1 MKDMMLVNGRMPT
14 STPEAQ
20 GIPSWAVS
28 NFFERMK
35 REELELHSIQ
45 IVRNGSLVV
54 DAVAA
59 PYTKNSFHR
68 IFSAAKGVVATGMMF
83 AVQEGYFNLND
94 LVVPKLPKEWIP
106 EDLDERWNRLTIY
119 HLLTMNTGHD
129 CDTLFQMWGKSDCWI
144 KTFFEVRPAYEP
156 GTYFRYDMGAQ
167 YVMNELIRLAV
178 GMDLGEY
185 LTPRVFEPLGIE
197 FTNNYTEPEGLFFSS
212 TIQFHPDALTKLAQF
227 YLQKGSWEGKQLL
240 REDLAVMAGMH
251 HSPSHHYNDAN
262 SGQPDSNSG
271 YGFHMW
277 RNRVG
282 GFRFSGG
289 QGQLGIVLPDQNMAV
304 GIMATEHKNRCILD
318 VFFEEIFPHL
328 YLMPRQEDPQA
339 YEMMIKMCGELNLAP
354 DTEIFED
361 TAAQMVQKNRYKLE
375 ENEVGQQEI
384 GFEFLDGEVRINSV
398 WRNKETEFR
407 CGTAGRWI
415 KNPGAGYLLN
425 KNDPDHIADLDRI
438 FYYDEWE
445 TMLSGGWESPDTFVF
460 SLRSDSL
467 LCGYTYKCRFLGNEI
482 EISIPDHAVVP
493 RKEADKTVM
502 HQITGTRI

>member
-1 MKDMMLVNGRMPT
+1 MKDMMLVNGEMPV

-20 GIPSWAVS
+20 GVPSWAVT
-28 NFFERMK
+28 NFLERMK
-35 REELELHSIQ
+35 RENLELHSVQ
-45 IVRNGSLVV
+45 IVRNGKLIA

-59 PYTKNSFHR
+59 PFTKKSFHR

-83 AVQEGYFNLND
+83 AVQEGYYGLHD

-167 YVMNELIRLAV
+167 YVMNELIRLAT
-178 GMDLGEY
+178 GQDLGEY
-185 LTPRVFEPLGIE
+185 LKPRVFEPLGIE
-197 FTNNYTEPEGLFFSS
+197 FTNNYTEPEKLFFSS
-212 TIQFHPDALTKLAQF
+212 TIQLHPDGLTKLAQF
-227 YLQKGSWEGKQLL
+227 YLQRGSWEGKQLL

-289 QGQLGIVLPDQNMAV
+289 QGQFGIVLPDQNMAV
-304 GIMATEHKNRCILD
+304 GILATEHKNRRILE
-318 VFFEEIFPHL
+318 VFFEEVFPHL
-328 YLMPRQEDPQA
+328 YLMPRKEDPEA
-339 YEMMIKMCGELNLAP
+339 YRKMVKMCEELSLAP
-354 DTEIFED
+354 DTGEYEGN
-361 TAAQMVQKNRYKLE
+361 AAGAAGGRYLLE

-384 GFEFLDGEVRINSV
+384 GFEFQDGKVLINSV
-398 WRNKETEFR
+398 KDGKETVFS
-407 CGTAGRWI
+407 CGMDRQWI

-425 KNDPDHIADLDRI
+425 KNDPDNIADLDRI
-438 FYYDEWE
+438 FYYDTWE
-445 TMLSGGWESPDTFVF
+445 TMLSGGWESPDTFAF
-460 SLRSDSL
+460 ALRSDSL
-467 LCGYTYKCRFLGNEI
+467 LCGYTYRCRFLGDEI
-482 EISIPDHAVVP
+482 EITIPGHAVLP
-493 RKEADKTVM
+493 RKDADKEAVYTIRGRK
-502 HQITGTRI
+502 QG